1 MSTVLFYATS
11 SYSDTKEVTP
21 NQYPY
26 DASATVLK
34 QAAVPRWAESC
45 GKDSFFINNSTSK
58 TAEIFKIPNRGK
70 LQVDNFANSI
80 TFNPETLKDVAHYKN
95 AFQLSEGLE

>member
-34 QAAVPRWAESC
+34 
-45 GKDSFFINNSTSK
+45 
-58 TAEIFKIPNRGK
+58 
-70 LQVDNFANSI
+70 
-80 TFNPETLKDVAHYKN
+80 
-95 AFQLSEGLE
+95 